1 MVFRGQVL
9 ALGNDDIAP
18 IHSPTSGTISSISKN
33 KFNFYSGKY
42 FGVIVIKSDGR
53 DAWGHRVFRKN
64 YKDISINTFIK
75 LIYDHGIIGLGGSGF
90 LSSKKIEFSIGKVHT
105 LLINAAE
112 SEPYVQSDDCLM
124 QNFYKEIAE
133 GCQIIA
139 CILKIESVVIAI
151 EDDKKL
157 AFIKIKNAIKSFPN
171 FKIRK
176 IKNKYPSGSSKQ
188 LIKTLF
194 NKEVPLGKRS
204 ISLGILI
211 FNVSTIF
218 YIKRAILNSEPLI
231 ERIITLSDAQ
241 LLYQKNVLVRIG
253 TPISYIL
260 SKFNIKNSSI
270 ILGGPITGFIIDDLN
285 FPILKTTSSILKFKS
300 DFVENLLE
308 LPCIRCTACS
318 KACPM
323 RLLPEQLYF
332 YSKSFDHEK
341 SKRYHINECIEC
353 GVCEQVCP
361 SNIPLLTYFKKE
373 KLELKKLEF
382 QNDMSKKFKKLF
394 MLRQRRVHASGLI
407 NENIIYSNNVIKE
420 KRNDS
425 IGHKV
430 CESNSFLNS
439 QHIMKI
445 KLESAINRAKLK
457 RNIK

>member
-1 MVFRGQVL
+1 
-9 ALGNDDIAP
+9 
-18 IHSPTSGTISSISKN
+18 
-33 KFNFYSGKY
+33 
-42 FGVIVIKSDGR
+42 
-53 DAWGHRVFRKN
+53 
-64 YKDISINTFIK
+64 
-75 LIYDHGIIGLGGSGF
+75 
-90 LSSKKIEFSIGKVHT
+90 

-139 CILKIESVVIAI
+139 CILKIKSVVIAI

-425 IGHKV
+425 IRHKV